1 MATHCRIPAWEL
13 PWTEEPGG
21 LQSVGR
27 KELDTKERLNNK
39 SKSSGNT
46 HITCFEARGHFCY
59 QVENC
64 YNLKDGFSLGGRVCI
79 LSTIPVPHVDRR
91 TKKSCP
97 ARTPAQA
104 CGGAPHP
111 PRAKSLQSCPT
122 LRYYGLQPSRL
133 LWPRDFPGKSTGVG
147 CHFLLQGIVL
157 TQGLNLC
164 LLHLLH

>member
-104 CGGAPHP
+104 CGGLHTLLVLSPFS
-111 PRAKSLQSCPT
+111 RVRLCGTMDCSLPGSSGHGISQARVLEWVVISFS
-122 LRYYGLQPSRL
+122 RGLS
-133 LWPRDFPGKSTGVG
+133 
-147 CHFLLQGIVL
+147 
-157 TQGLNLC
+157 
-164 LLHLLH
+164 

>member
-104 CGGAPHP
+104 CGGLHTLLVLSPFS
-111 PRAKSLQSCPT
+111 RVRLCGTMDCSLPGSSGHGISQARVLEWGAISF
-122 LRYYGLQPSRL
+122 SR
-133 LWPRDFPGKSTGVG
+133 GKVR
-147 CHFLLQGIVL
+147 
-157 TQGLNLC
+157 
-164 LLHLLH
+164 